1 LPVGFHRFPS
11 LSIAHAPQIL
21 EGRRFF
27 LEPHL
32 SGPSCPPHAAPLRRT
47 ARLRLLSAPRRAAS
61 PSIASARHQ
70 PPPPYQLPGP
80 NVATAT
86 ASSPSRRSTQSN
98 VPQPPPPSRS
108 PNLITLAAAHLA
120 LLFPT
125 AAACSE
131 DSPHP
136 QLLVL
141 SMSVGQAP
149 QASPLS
155 FQSPISDRRRFAPP
169 IRSILALAI
178 AVAASAELQM
188 RSTNARL
195 GGRARAGAATV
206 VSCSC
211 SSVFVGP
218 DADADTHSLSHHAA
232 AHAIVKR
239 ADQGA
244 QYTQANMGIAE
255 ASLVIDSHIWL
266 SFCLTFSMF
275 RYLDITVLFYAIHL
289 FPEAESAD
297 DDVLNAGQ
305 LQIKKSYYRSLLSV
319 NNKCAR
325 LQSLSYVGGKGCEP
339 LAQLFSEMFRS
350 PLKMLPHPYVGFVT
364 CLYYV
369 REKKGQV
376 PSKIASDATNGMRGH
391 SNGWQEDIYET

>member
-11 LSIAHAPQIL
+11 LSTAHGPQIL

-32 SGPSCPPHAAPLRRT
+32 SDPSCPPHAAPLRRT
-47 ARLRLLSAPRRAAS
+47 ARLRLLSAPLHRLGEASAAASFPTPRSQRCHGHRLIAVPQEHPVQRAA
-61 PSIASARHQ
+61 
-70 PPPPYQLPGP
+70 
-80 NVATAT
+80 ATT
-86 ASSPSRRSTQSN
+86 P
-98 VPQPPPPSRS
+98 
-108 PNLITLAAAHLA
+108 
-120 LLFPT
+120 
-125 AAACSE
+125 
-131 DSPHP
+131 
-136 QLLVL
+136 
-141 SMSVGQAP
+141 
-149 QASPLS
+149 
-155 FQSPISDRRRFAPP
+155 
-169 IRSILALAI
+169 
-178 AVAASAELQM
+178 
-188 RSTNARL
+188 
-195 GGRARAGAATV
+195 V

-350 PLKMLPHPYVGFVT
+350 V
-364 CLYYV
+364 
-369 REKKGQV
+369 
-376 PSKIASDATNGMRGH
+376 
-391 SNGWQEDIYET
+391 